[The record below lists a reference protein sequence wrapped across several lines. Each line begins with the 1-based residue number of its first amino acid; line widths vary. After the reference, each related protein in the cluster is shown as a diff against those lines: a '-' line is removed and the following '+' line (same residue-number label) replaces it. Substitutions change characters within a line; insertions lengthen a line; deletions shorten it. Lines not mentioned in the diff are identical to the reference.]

1 MENTKFWQGTNF
13 WVTLAL
19 LVTVGFT
26 SFTEQTGE
34 TISLAVAGVF
44 AGVFAVRQ
52 LVKDGKWD
60 FTKFRTSVNTWNY
73 ISQLVV
79 LALGPEFAQ
88 FIPLLR
94 DLVDA
99 AILKDVGKIISVVF
113 SIGTLIYY
121 LIQQK
126 NREELS
132 RIAGVPVQ

>member
-1 MENTKFWQGTNF
+1 METTKFWQGTNF
-13 WVTLAL
+13 WVTLSL
-19 LVTVGFT
+19 LVAVGFT

-73 ISQLVV
+73 LSQLVV
-79 LALGPEFAQ
+79 LALGPELAQ
-88 FIPLLR
+88 FVPLLR

-99 AILKDVGKIISVVF
+99 ALLKDYGKIISIVF
-113 SIGTLIYY
+113 NIGTLIYF
-121 LIQQK
+121 LLQQK